1 MNNSRKSTTIY
12 LLSILFI
19 LISLPS
25 EAIAGIFDPATTDK
39 SIEYLGMIFGDSI
52 GNIHLGGSTNSNSF
66 LSNLFQIFN
75 SIILAV
81 AVIILSY
88 VSTISTVNTAQEG
101 QVMGKKW
108 SSVWIPL
115 RSAVGL
121 LLLAPVPGSGY
132 SSLQVLIMWVVLN
145 GVGAADKMWDFVLDN
160 LAQGISAT
168 QKAEINKEDIT
179 TLSKN
184 GTALAKDLFNSLV
197 CINILNESIKHN
209 HATTGAPY
217 PVIAGIAP
225 APGYPLDHYFE
236 GADPPIP
243 IANSVSQVLK
253 FGINDPG
260 IPARQNICGE
270 IEIAVSLDDTDLIDQ
285 NNHPI
290 TPNVG
295 QKNQILNWAFRLKKQ
310 AIVIMINHINPIAEE
325 IAKIRPTPT
334 NDIILPH
341 HITNTPGLLY
351 KAISEYQKSMSRLT
365 KQKAMNEIGIHISAD
380 KQSISE
386 AVITQGKAFG
396 WITAGSYY
404 YLLSQGTLQNL
415 LSTATESLTIKEPL
429 YSSAKLIKNTLQT
442 AAFGVTSAQLQN
454 YMDAIANK
462 HRSISNLFNP
472 PTELAISGNQ
482 PIKLIIPYNAHRFL
496 EEIKTNNHAVAPF
509 IESFLNFNETAL
521 KDIQH
526 RLSDNHDDPLL
537 SQAMFGV
544 KLMQAAEE
552 FWVSIVMGS
561 FVSNTIATMFT
572 GSAGISFLSL
582 IIGLLPVILVFGG
595 MIWTIGATF
604 AVYTPMVPYM
614 MFVVTALGWFTLVI
628 EAIVAAPIVALG
640 LITPAQDELGK
651 VVPALGIMA
660 NVFLRPVLMVVGL
673 IMAAKLYSTIISM
686 VNLGFKF
693 SFATLQQQTG
703 TSMFSWIVMLILY
716 SGFIVTLVNKC
727 YALIYQLPDKVLRW
741 IGVSG
746 EQTDIS
752 SVKETQQ
759 SFDQG
764 AKQGIAPLEGVATG
778 AAGKLKEHVQAATKK
793 DGSGLGHGGPGG

>member
-1 MNNSRKSTTIY
+1 MNNSRKSITIY
-12 LLSILFI
+12 LLSIFFI
-19 LISLPS
+19 LISVPS

-197 CINILNESIKHN
+197 CIEVLKESIKHN
-209 HATTGAPY
+209 INNNRALNPI
-217 PVIAGIAP
+217 PAGQSL
-225 APGYPLDHYFE
+225 GDYFE
-236 GADPPIP
+236 PRILT
-243 IANSVSQVLK
+243 ANSLSQLLK
-253 FGINDPG
+253 FGIENPN
-260 IPARQNICGE
+260 PPNAFRQNICGE
-270 IEIAVSLDDTDLIDQ
+270 MEIAVSLSDNDFIDQ
-285 NNHPI
+285 NNTPI

-295 QKNQILNWAFRLKKQ
+295 EKTQILNWAFNLKKQ
-310 AIVIMINHINPIAEE
+310 AVEIMISHIKPLAIE
-325 IAKIRPTPT
+325 IATVRPTPA

-351 KAISEYQKSMSRLT
+351 KAIYEYQKSMSRLT
-365 KQKAMNEIGIHISAD
+365 KQEAMNKIGIYIPAD

-386 AVITQGKAFG
+386 SVITQGKAFG

-415 LSTATESLTIKEPL
+415 LPTATESLIIKNQL
-429 YSSAKLIKNTLQT
+429 YSGSSNLKKNTLQNT
-442 AAFGVTSAQLQN
+442 NLGVWEPQIQRYT
-454 YMDAIANK
+454 DAISNK

-482 PIKLIIPYNAHRFL
+482 PIKLTMPFEANTL
-496 EEIKTNNHAVAPF
+496 LDDIKTEAPDLEPL
-509 IESFLNFNETAL
+509 INSFLNLNETAL

-526 RLSDNHDDPLL
+526 SLSNNNDDPLL

-544 KLMQAAEE
+544 KLMQAAEGC
-552 FWVSIVMGS
+552 WVSIIIGLFGS
-561 FVSNTIATMFT
+561 NAIATKLA
-572 GSAGISFLSL
+572 SSSGISFLSL
-582 IIGLLPVILVFGG
+582 TIVLLPAILVFGG

-604 AVYTPMVPYM
+604 AIYTPMVPYM

-716 SGFIVTLVNKC
+716 SGFIVTLINKC

-746 EQTDIS
+746 EQTDVS

-793 DGSGLGHGGPGG
+793 DGSGIGHGGPGG